1 VKYLRSLSLRL
12 GIVIVLLILQITV
25 IVGVTAFVM
34 LRFPLVSFVG
44 YFISLLVFLFILQKN
59 EASAYKMTWIIIILL
74 VPSVGGVMYLMYG
87 KEHRARRKVE
97 AHVQEHALIAKLLD
111 TDENLPT
118 AQQVGCDRMY
128 SLMQYVMTASSY
140 HAYENTETKYY
151 PFGEL
156 MFEDMLDEINK
167 AEKFIFLEYFIIGKS
182 GMWNRLLEALESK
195 VAQGVE
201 VRVIIDDIGSQ
212 KLFTNSYISQLRAK
226 KIRVLR
232 FNPLIPFLFVFMNNR
247 DHRKILVVDGNAA
260 FVGGLNIAD
269 EYINKNKRLGT
280 WKDTGLRLKG
290 DGVWSF
296 TLMFIEMWDTFCKAE
311 ERINDHILYK
321 QPRDTSLTTDGFILP
336 YGDSPLD
343 NNQLGENI
351 YIDILNQAEK
361 YVYIFTPYLIISE
374 KMIHALQM
382 AAMRGVEV
390 KIVTPGIPD
399 KKIVNRLTKS
409 YYNSLLEAGVRIFEY
424 EPGFLHAKS
433 FVCDDKIAVVGTIN
447 LDYRSLYLHFE
458 CAALLYNSTCIVEM
472 RDDALG
478 AIGQSREVF
487 LDERKAV
494 RMVEVVFDAFL
505 HLFAP
510 LL

>member
-1 VKYLRSLSLRL
+1 L
-12 GIVIVLLILQITV
+12 GIIIILLILQICV
-25 IVGVTAFVM
+25 IVGVTGFIM
-34 LRFPLVSFVG
+34 FRFPVVSYIG
-44 YFISLLVFLFILQKN
+44 YFVSLLVFLFILQKN

-74 VPSVGGVMYLMYG
+74 VPSVGGVVYLLYG

-97 AHVQEHALIAKLLD
+97 AHMQEHALIAKLLD
-111 TDENLPT
+111 IDENLPD
-118 AQQVGCDRMY
+118 ASQVECDRMY
-128 SLMQYVMTASSY
+128 SLMQYVRTSTSY

-151 PFGEL
+151 PFGEY
-156 MFEDMLDEINK
+156 MFDDMLKDINS
-167 AEKFIFLEYFIIGKS
+167 AENFIFLEYFIINKS
-182 GMWNRLLEALESK
+182 GMWNRLLEALERK
-195 VAQGVE
+195 AAEGVE

-212 KLFTNSYISQLRAK
+212 RLFTNSYISQLRTK

-232 FNPLIPFLFVFMNNR
+232 FNPLIPLLFVFMNNR
-247 DHRKILVVDGNAA
+247 DHRKILVVDGKSA

-269 EYINKNKRLGT
+269 EYINKNKRLGM

-290 DGVWSF
+290 DAVWSF
-296 TLMFIEMWDTFCKAE
+296 TLMFIEMWDTFCKKE
-311 ERINDHILYK
+311 ERINDHITYK
-321 QPRDTSLTTDGFILP
+321 LSTTDEKITTDGFVLP

-343 NNQLGENI
+343 KHRLGENI
-351 YIDILNQAEK
+351 YLDILNQAK
-361 YVYIFTPYLIISE
+361 DYVYIFTPYLIISE

-409 YYNSLLEAGVRIFEY
+409 YYNCLLEVGVRIFEY
-424 EPGFLHAKS
+424 EPGFLHAKG

-458 CAALLYNSTCIVEM
+458 CAALLYNTSGIIEM
-472 RDDALG
+472 RDDALD
-478 AIGQSREVF
+478 AISQSREVF

-494 RMVEVVFDAFL
+494 RMVEMVFDAFL